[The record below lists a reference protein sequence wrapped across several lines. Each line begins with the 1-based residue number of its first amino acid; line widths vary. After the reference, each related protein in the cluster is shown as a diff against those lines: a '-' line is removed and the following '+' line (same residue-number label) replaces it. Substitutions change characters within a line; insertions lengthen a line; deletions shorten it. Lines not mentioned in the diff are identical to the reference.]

1 MDIAVVGAGVNLTL
15 DDAGVCVAARVVLGA
30 VAPTPLLVTEAAD
43 ALIGTT
49 VDAAALAN
57 MAKAASAACNPI
69 SDKRG
74 TKQYRIK
81 TAAVIA
87 RRAAEKALE
96 RASG

>member
-1 MDIAVVGAGVNLTL
+1 MKLM
-15 DDAGVCVAARVVLGA
+15 VATSDLGNRNSAKAQNISGTRVVALSKM
-30 VAPTPLLVTEAAD
+30 AA
-43 ALIGTT
+43 
-49 VDAAALAN
+49 
-57 MAKAASAACNPI
+57 AASAACDPI

-96 RASG
+96 RARGH